1 MDFRFPTSG
10 LYTGGTVVADTSP
23 LVQLQHQYN
32 MKQAARDEALDDY
45 FRNLNQ
51 SINPKGVRNQD
62 IEGLTLKQ
70 DEWQKFYLQNKQAIK
85 NPRIDGGKALTE
97 YQGRFND
104 MRNYI
109 EKSKN
114 AAAIAE
120 YLAKAKLNPNLGYM
134 FEDDEIITRIADH
147 DKPLLDPT
155 HKTVNIQELSIQ
167 PKPLDAKE
175 LQAMQKNALLGLKPS
190 EEVGS
195 IEVDKNTLDTITT
208 INKKYSDQD
217 LQTVGNRFK
226 SLYQL
231 DRRVRSHVDKNLL
244 NAPNAEELNEV
255 YKRTY
260 GKNAETPADLFAAQ
274 GILNAQSE
282 GSYQKRTPGSLEQ
295 RKFMERLKQ
304 QNREG
309 LVNLRRQYKQMD
321 KAEEGLWLDKYI
333 GEVMSEA
340 ERYPKQKYKYA
351 NGVEVEEVQIPVDG
365 LSAKVLSRQGVEPD
379 AIRVTNDGRI
389 RPIFYQYYPKDHKKA
404 GQPIKEGDNYA
415 VDMVL
420 SQPITME
427 QFKLN
432 LSKQT
437 QTAKQRAAE
446 MGADKGKAG
455 DEKTTIKA
463 EDIKS
468 KYKLDY

>member
-10 LYTGGTVVADTSP
+10 LYTGGAVVADTSP

-120 YLAKAKLNPNLGYM
+120 DLAKAKLNPNLGYM

-167 PKPLDAKE
+167 PKPIDVKE
-175 LQAMQKNALLGLKPS
+175 WQAMQKSAAAGLKPS
-190 EEVGS
+190 EEVDK
-195 IEVDKNTLDTITT
+195 IEVDPKTLDTITT
-208 INKKYSDQD
+208 VKKKYSNED
-217 LQTVGNRFK
+217 LAAAGNRMK

-231 DRRVRSHVDKNLL
+231 DRRVRHSVDKNLL
-244 NAPNAEELNEV
+244 NVPNVAELNEAHKSV
-255 YKRTY
+255 Y
-260 GKNAETPADLFAAQ
+260 GKNVETPADLLAAQ
-274 GILNAQSE
+274 TILGLQTE
-282 GSYQKRTPGSLEQ
+282 GTIQKRTPGSLEQ
-295 RKFMERLKQ
+295 KKFI
-304 QNREG
+304 EG
-309 LVNLRRQYKQMD
+309 LRQANRTALVNMRHQIKQMD
-321 KAEEGLWLDKYI
+321 KAQEGLWL
-333 GEVMSEA
+333 GEYTQRLYDDAKSA
-340 ERYPKQKYKYA
+340 GTAKQRLGSGA
-351 NGVEVEEVQIPVDG
+351 IVEEPQIPIDA
-365 LSAKVLSRQGVEPD
+365 LSAKALARGGTEPD
-379 AIRVTNDGRI
+379 FIRITADGKI
-389 RPIFYQYYPKDHKKA
+389 RPVFYKYDKDGK
-404 GQPIKEGDNYA
+404 PIRTKEGWYE
-415 VDMVL
+415 VDEIL
-420 SQPITME
+420 SQPISAET
-427 QFKLN
+427 FKLN
-432 LSKQT
+432 LSKHT
-437 QTAKQRAAE
+437 QTAKQRAQE
-446 MGADKGKAG
+446 MGASGSG
-455 DEKTTIKA
+455 ESTTTKQTDLRA
-463 EDIKS
+463 
-468 KYKLDY
+468 KYNY